1 MSCPVTPH
9 HVKDNSESSRQIYA
23 AAMRRALPGDIATL
37 VALMAQFYAESNYG
51 LDRELA
57 EKAFAAILSDERL
70 GYVWLIDDEA
80 KVAGY
85 IVLTLRF
92 GMEYG
97 GLMACVD
104 DLFVV
109 PQSRNKGLATAAL
122 LQVRDFCKSIDVRA
136 ITVEVSHG
144 NGSAQAVYRRLG
156 LAEAPDRQL
165 LALALSSP
173 THVVQPLNH
182 GGTPT

>member
-9 HVKDNSESSRQIYA
+9 HVKDNSESSRQLYA
-23 AAMRRALPGDIATL
+23 AAMRRALPGDIAAL
-37 VALMAQFYAESNYG
+37 VALMAQFYAESDYR

-80 KVAGY
+80 KGAGY

-122 LQVRDFCKSIDVRA
+122 LQVRDFCKSIHVLA
-136 ITVEVSHG
+136 ITVEVSHS

-173 THVVQPLNH
+173 THV
-182 GGTPT
+182 